1 MFKYNTPTSLRF
13 VVRAAEDTINGV
25 RIIKPSIL
33 NWDTSLVSVTS
44 ESIKA
49 TFLGDSIQITNV
61 NVIGQDSLVVTIVD
75 VNAVDT
81 TNIFSVAVQTY
92 KGTSQFGQ
100 ISFLPQLFVYGSPR
114 LMSQV
119 KAKDGS
125 GTYLLNSKYVV
136 VEGVVTAANEFGSPM
151 YLQDESAGIAVY
163 DSSVSNNVER
173 GDRVIL
179 LGKVSPYY
187 EMFELNPCSI
197 IEKVSEGNAFDTLA
211 LTISEIISQPQNGF
225 EPYECRLVRIN
236 NITSIGNITGQPTT
250 PWTVEN
256 GKSGSNYKI
265 IVGANA
271 LDIRIIAKTNL
282 ANTIAPNPPFDVV
295 GVLGQYLFYYQI
307 LPRSIEDIIAEGLG
321 PHITIAPPYE
331 SNITST
337 GITLNWTTDI
347 LGNSIV
353 IYGTTTAYGD
363 TVRDMNLVTQHNI
376 TLNGLKPATVYQVK
390 LASASESGITYTP
403 NYITSTSSQSSTGTI
418 NVYFNQSVDT
428 LVSRGEKAQTLNIYQ
443 KLVNRINAAT
453 YSVDAALYSLSGSVG
468 TAVASALV
476 NAKNRIGRVR
486 VIGEKDNSNTS
497 PWRSL
502 SNNGVPLIFD
512 DYDAIN
518 IGAGYMHNK
527 FVVIDNQ
534 DTTSDTDDWL
544 WTGSW
549 NATESGNNN
558 DAQNIIEIQDKSL
571 ANAYTIEFNEM
582 WGSNTQTPNA
592 ANSRFGA
599 HKLNNTPHYFV
610 VNGTPIELYFS
621 PSDGTTGKIIKTLY
635 KATESIDFALLTF
648 TRNDIANVLTTI
660 YRSGIKVRGVID
672 NRTDSGSEYDTL
684 FARGIDIHLKA
695 NLSGLLHHKYAVIDA
710 NGNDA
715 NKYLITG
722 SHNWSSSAEN
732 SNNENTLIIQSS
744 RLVNLYLQEFSVRY
758 KDAGGTD
765 VLVNVEQVGTSVPKN
780 YELTQNYP
788 NPFNPTTS
796 FKFYIPHFS
805 VVNIKIFDLLGRE
818 IATLVNESKPAGV
831 YKVNWNASNTVSGVY
846 FYRLQAGSIMLVKKL
861 MLLK

>member
-1 MFKYNTPTSLRF
+1 
-13 VVRAAEDTINGV
+13 
-25 RIIKPSIL
+25 
-33 NWDTSLVSVTS
+33 
-44 ESIKA
+44 
-49 TFLGDSIQITNV
+49 
-61 NVIGQDSLVVTIVD
+61 
-75 VNAVDT
+75 
-81 TNIFSVAVQTY
+81 
-92 KGTSQFGQ
+92 
-100 ISFLPQLFVYGSPR
+100 
-114 LMSQV
+114 
-119 KAKDGS
+119 
-125 GTYLLNSKYVV
+125 
-136 VEGVVTAANEFGSPM
+136 
-151 YLQDESAGIAVY
+151 
-163 DSSVSNNVER
+163 
-173 GDRVIL
+173 
-179 LGKVSPYY
+179 
-187 EMFELNPCSI
+187 
-197 IEKVSEGNAFDTLA
+197 
-211 LTISEIISQPQNGF
+211 
-225 EPYECRLVRIN
+225 
-236 NITSIGNITGQPTT
+236 
-250 PWTVEN
+250 
-256 GKSGSNYKI
+256 
-265 IVGANA
+265 
-271 LDIRIIAKTNL
+271 
-282 ANTIAPNPPFDVV
+282 
-295 GVLGQYLFYYQI
+295 
-307 LPRSIEDIIAEGLG
+307 
-321 PHITIAPPYE
+321 
-331 SNITST
+331 
-337 GITLNWTTDI
+337 
-347 LGNSIV
+347 
-353 IYGTTTAYGD
+353 
-363 TVRDMNLVTQHNI
+363 
-376 TLNGLKPATVYQVK
+376 
-390 LASASESGITYTP
+390 
-403 NYITSTSSQSSTGTI
+403 
-418 NVYFNQSVDT
+418 
-428 LVSRGEKAQTLNIYQ
+428 
-443 KLVNRINAAT
+443 
-453 YSVDAALYSLSGSVG
+453 
-468 TAVASALV
+468 
-476 NAKNRIGRVR
+476 
-486 VIGEKDNSNTS
+486 
-497 PWRSL
+497 
-502 SNNGVPLIFD
+502 
-512 DYDAIN
+512 
-518 IGAGYMHNK
+518 MHNK